1 MNQQKDSHQK
11 TEYVDF
17 YDVGEDATL
26 LVSFLGDIKTAN
38 NRFKSRYVRADISE
52 LSPNGELQNIGV
64 KNLNLKRTVLRKE
77 IEGLESSGRLQAE
90 PYVIFGRG
98 LATTQD
104 GMTKYYKYEV
114 LGLSEA
120 RQKGLI
126 EN

>member
-1 MNQQKDSHQK
+1 MNQQEGNGQK
-11 TEYVDF
+11 NEFVEF
-17 YDVGEDATL
+17 YDVDEDARL
-26 LVSFLGDIKTAN
+26 VVSFLGEIKTAN
-38 NRFKSRYVRADISE
+38 NRFNSRYVRANVSE
-52 LSPNGELQNIGV
+52 LTPNGELQNIGV

-77 IEGLESSGRLQAE
+77 VEALESSGRLQAE

-98 LATTQD
+98 EATTQD